1 MVVDPPEDQNHLD
14 WVGVGLVF
22 LVVLMVVS
30 LVLLMARLAVV

>member
-1 MVVDPPEDQNHLD
+1 MVVDPLEDQNRLD

>member
-1 MVVDPPEDQNHLD
+1 MVVDPLEHQNHLD

-22 LVVLMVVS
+22 WVVLMVVS